1 MTETS
6 TDILSDVATV
16 ISGYAFKS
24 KEFGD
29 EGVPVIKIGNI
40 RIGLVELDSVQRV
53 NPEYLE
59 ALDPKFQVRSG
70 DILISLTGSHV
81 TQPNSVVGRVARM
94 SGHMP
99 VCLLNQRAGKVIV
112 TDTSRCDPGY
122 LYWHLITEKIRASIA
137 AMAQGAASQAN
148 VSPRQI
154 GQLPINLPA
163 LPTQRRIAN
172 VLFAYENLIEN
183 NTRRIAIFEKIA
195 RRLYEEWFVR
205 YRFPGHEGVKMI
217 DSDSGLI
224 PEDWD
229 LGTLGQLVT
238 AVKEPYVEAVH
249 GNFPLIDL
257 SRIPRRSSAIR
268 EFGDADDLKTSRIV
282 CNSGD
287 ILFGSIRPYLHK
299 VLRSPVEA
307 VTNISVHVLRSIDTK
322 EGAYE
327 WMVLFSDETVAW
339 AVQHSS
345 GLKMPTI
352 PWPVLTKMPVIIPTS
367 DLREHFQ
374 QNIGTIAELIGVLV
388 VKNTNLRT
396 QRDILLPKLISG
408 EIHVSEI
415 GEQMAEAAAE

>member
-1 MTETS
+1 
-6 TDILSDVATV
+6 
-16 ISGYAFKS
+16 
-24 KEFGD
+24 
-29 EGVPVIKIGNI
+29 
-40 RIGLVELDSVQRV
+40 
-53 NPEYLE
+53 
-59 ALDPKFQVRSG
+59 
-70 DILISLTGSHV
+70 
-81 TQPNSVVGRVARM
+81 M

-99 VCLLNQRAGKVIV
+99 VCLLNQRGGQG
-112 TDTSRCDPGY
+112 DRNRHQQMRSRLPVLASHNREDSGRALPR
-122 LYWHLITEKIRASIA
+122 WHRGQPVRRMS
-137 AMAQGAASQAN
+137 AQGRSAN
-148 VSPRQI
+148 YLSTFQPSPPNAESRMSYSPMKT
-154 GQLPINLPA
+154 G
-163 LPTQRRIAN
+163 
-172 VLFAYENLIEN
+172 FEN

-408 EIHVSEI
+408 EIDVSEI